1 MNESLNISFIDKDA
15 LLLKRFNNR
24 DKQAFGR
31 VYVLYYNEL
40 HMYATYIFRDT
51 SESAEDIIQ
60 DIFFRIWENKHVVFD
75 TLVKIKA
82 FIYVSIKNAYKNHL
96 KHLGHQNR
104 YIDAIDLESTYD
116 IIECEIFTTLD
127 EALQLLPKEY
137 AVILRMYLE
146 DYKPEE
152 ISEFLGY
159 KVRTVYNKK
168 QLAIS
173 ILKDKFPSDKI
184 LLLISFN
191 SILIVT

>member
-146 DYKPEE
+146 GYKPEE